1 MGFRGVIVIY
11 VERERKDKNGK
22 LIKPSKAWFK
32 KARAATARAIKERDT
47 HEWDTG
53 IYASRK
59 EVRVALEKLFFGKC
73 AYCEQLL
80 PEIWD
85 VEHYRPKS
93 RVAERKNDH
102 PGYYWLGY
110 SWENMYP
117 SCTNCNRRRKD
128 KPLWD
133 DLRELPAGGKYD
145 QFPLSDESTRIMSH
159 DDGDISNEATL
170 LIDPCSDNPEC
181 YFIYD
186 PKGHILALDED
197 PRGTESLRV
206 YNLVRRRLRD
216 RRRRIFRRTATV
228 LKIIEGL
235 QRDGADNKD
244 VLKMSKELL
253 LEMISNG
260 GEHAGVARFVKK
272 SK

>member
-1 MGFRGVIVIY
+1 MIY
-11 VERERKDKNGK
+11 INRNRRDKNGK
-22 LIKPSKAWFK
+22 PIRPSKKWFK
-32 KARAATARAIKERDT
+32 KARAATERAIEERDA

-59 EVRVALEKLFFGKC
+59 EVRAALEKLFFGKC
-73 AYCEQLL
+73 AYCEQPL

-110 SWENMYP
+110 TWDNMYP
-117 SCTNCNRRRKD
+117 SCTNCNRRLKD

-133 DLRELPAGGKYD
+133 DLRELPAGGKFD
-145 QFPLSDESTRIMSH
+145 QFPLSDEFTRIMSH

-170 LIDPCSDNPEC
+170 LIDPCSCSDDPES
-181 YFIYD
+181 YFKYD
-186 PKGHILALDED
+186 PKGQISALGDN
-197 PRGTESLRV
+197 PRGTESIRV
-206 YNLVRRRLRD
+206 YNLARRRLRE
-216 RRRRIFRRTATV
+216 RRRKIFRRTATV

-235 QRDGADNKD
+235 QRDGADNKG

-253 LEMISNG
+253 LEMISDG
-260 GEHAGVARFVKK
+260 GEHTGVARFVKK
-272 SK
+272 NKLVFCK